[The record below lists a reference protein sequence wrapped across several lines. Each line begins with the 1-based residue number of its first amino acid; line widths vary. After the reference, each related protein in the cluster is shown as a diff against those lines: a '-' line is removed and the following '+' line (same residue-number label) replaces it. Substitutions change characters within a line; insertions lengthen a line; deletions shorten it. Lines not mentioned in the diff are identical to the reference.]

1 MMVAWKI
8 FTSRILIVGIFT
20 RKAFTKMELINIIVS
35 KRYGGVPWVLTSDLK
50 KMVLGLSVNARF

>member
-1 MMVAWKI
+1 
-8 FTSRILIVGIFT
+8 
-20 RKAFTKMELINIIVS
+20 MELINIIVS